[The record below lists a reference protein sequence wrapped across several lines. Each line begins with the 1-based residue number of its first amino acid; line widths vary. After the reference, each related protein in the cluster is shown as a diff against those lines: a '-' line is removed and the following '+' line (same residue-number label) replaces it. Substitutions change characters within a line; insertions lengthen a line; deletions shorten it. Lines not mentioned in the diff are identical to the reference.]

1 MADEMIAM
9 PDMTRRSEAL
19 ASVMGWHILL
29 GSTIL
34 RMEDRSK
41 GWRGTDVREEAGRS
55 TRA

>member
-19 ASVMGWHILL
+19 ATVMGWHILL

-41 GWRGTDVREEAGRS
+41 DRKD
-55 TRA
+55 